1 MVGIMWIIVLAIIGG
16 IVAFVGDKIGSK
28 VGKKRLSVFGLRP
41 YHTSIIMTIFT
52 GIVIVAVTIT
62 TLATLSTDVHTALFD
77 MQKIRAEIS
86 NLNIE
91 NENAKKEV
99 NAKNVKIK
107 QLDVKIK
114 EASESVIAIQKSND
128 ELEAKLKENKAKNEA
143 TEIKLKNTKNEV
155 ARLNSSKENLK
166 QIAKNLTAT
175 IEESKKEITDLE
187 ASTNTLKNS
196 IMAVREGEVI
206 FRSDEA
212 VFSGV
217 LKGAVNKKEAQTQFA
232 TFAIAANR
240 AVLKRLGIEKET
252 QILYLSKAEVEGI
265 VSLLQVTTTPLYVKI
280 NAAGNT
286 INGEPVLAKIKT
298 YDEKVIYNKGT
309 LICEKKINLK
319 TDKESLNQELGDFF
333 KKLNQKGIEKGLI
346 PDPISGQVGQIPIK
360 TVKEA
365 VDKIKKANGTVILK
379 AYAKNRI
386 MTSGPLIPRLE
397 VDTLD

>member
-155 ARLNSSKENLK
+155 ARLNRSKENLK